1 MMMKTDRYA
10 QCHVLNCVSGRG
22 HLGCQILWELDCGV
36 IVYLQEVASKLAAL
50 DEPDA
55 PPRKVRACSL
65 DKPTQDLV
73 KLIFDNDMFREA
85 MQSMEIGR

>member
-1 MMMKTDRYA
+1 M
-10 QCHVLNCVSGRG
+10 
-22 HLGCQILWELDCGV
+22 
-36 IVYLQEVASKLAAL
+36 YLQEVASKLAAL

-85 MQSMEIGR
+85 MQNMEIGR

>member
-1 MMMKTDRYA
+1 M
-10 QCHVLNCVSGRG
+10 VCVCVCVCS
-22 HLGCQILWELDCGV
+22 
-36 IVYLQEVASKLAAL
+36 QEVASKLAAL

-55 PPRKVRACSL
+55 PPRRVQACSL

>member
-1 MMMKTDRYA
+1 MMMKTNRYA

-22 HLGCQILWELDCGV
+22 QMLWELDCGV
-36 IVYLQEVASKLAAL
+36 IVYLQEVASKLVAL

>member
-1 MMMKTDRYA
+1 M
-10 QCHVLNCVSGRG
+10 
-22 HLGCQILWELDCGV
+22 LWELDCGV
-36 IVYLQEVASKLAAL
+36 ITCNVYLQEVASKLVAL